1 MTALTPAFKAI
12 QERITKSLIPI
23 IIETLDEYIAK
34 HNAIDLSVV
43 ANTITKRMNKRYHTF
58 FHKIPFQGKKLE
70 EFMKLPILG
79 MYLFNEFYRN
89 SEIYINDDY
98 LFEILMNKDNEYL
111 FEKYK
116 ALLLCYEDYS
126 DDEI

>member
-1 MTALTPAFKAI
+1 MSSPAFKAI

-23 IIETLDEYIAK
+23 IIDSLDNYIAI

-43 ANTITKRMNKRYHTF
+43 ANIITKRMNKRYHTF
-58 FHKIPFQGKKLE
+58 FEKLPFQGKKLE

-79 MYLFNEFYRN
+79 EYIFNEFYLN
-89 SEIYINDDY
+89 HEIYINDDY
-98 LFEILMNKDNEYL
+98 LFEILMDKENEYL
-111 FEKYK
+111 FNKYK